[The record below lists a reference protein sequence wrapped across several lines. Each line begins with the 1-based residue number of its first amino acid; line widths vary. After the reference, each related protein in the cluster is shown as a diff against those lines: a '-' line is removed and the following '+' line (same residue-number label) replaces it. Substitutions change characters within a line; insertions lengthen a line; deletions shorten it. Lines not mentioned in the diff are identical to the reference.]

1 MFTFKQNTRKNGILK
16 KKTIIAIIAT
26 LGVLATFLIGIAV
39 FTNAAYITDTGSTQF
54 VFASSDDP
62 MQILADNG
70 YILGDDDQVVVNRIL
85 SNTINIRVLRA
96 VPVYIKDVHGDT
108 TAYKT
113 TASTIGSFLE
123 SKGIT
128 LGEYDVYDFDLSDSI
143 QADMTIEIE
152 FAPKVTLIAD
162 GITREVTI
170 PAGYNSISMFNLIGF
185 NLGENDIVVPDA
197 YHHIY
202 TNETVKV
209 TRVTF
214 QDTKSTE
221 EIPYGTTTVTS
232 TSYVAGSSQVTTAGV
247 NGSKEVT
254 RRTTFHDGVA
264 VSETVIAETVIT
276 PSVDEVI
283 TIGTASGRA
292 TVAQSAAALASVASP
307 TSFYPGQVVSPAPA
321 NVPLD
326 ANGIPVNYSKIMT
339 GKTSAYTS
347 PVGGVVSC
355 GQVAKIGLVAV
366 NPNIIPYGTR
376 MYIVAN
382 DGTVYGYAIAAD
394 TGGAL
399 MSGKVL
405 IDLYMGPNN
414 EAVCYQWGIRY
425 ATIYIL

>member
-1 MFTFKQNTRKNGILK
+1 MFGFKQNARKTGTIK
-16 KKTIIAIIAT
+16 KKSIIALIVTLCVMAT
-26 LGVLATFLIGIAV
+26 LLIGIAV
-39 FTNAAYITDTGSTQF
+39 FTNAAYITDGDNTQF
-54 VFASSDDP
+54 VFASSDDA

-70 YILGDDDQVVVNRIL
+70 YILGEDDQVVVNSML
-85 SNTINIRVLRA
+85 TNTLNIRVLRA
-96 VPVYIKDVHGDT
+96 VPVYLQDVHGAT

-113 TASTIGSFLE
+113 TANTIGGFLE
-123 SKGIT
+123 SKGIE
-128 LGEYDVYDFDLSDSI
+128 LCDLDVYDFDLSDSI
-143 QADMTIEIE
+143 EPNMTITIE
-152 FAPKVTLIAD
+152 FAPTITLVAD
-162 GITREVTI
+162 GLTKEYTI
-170 PAGYNSISMFNLIGF
+170 PAGYNSLDMFKYIGF
-185 NLGENDIVVPDA
+185 TLGENDIVTPNADQRF
-197 YHHIY
+197 YKD
-202 TNETVKV
+202 ETVKV

-214 QDTKSTE
+214 KDTKSTE
-221 EIPYGTTTVTS
+221 TIPYATTTVNS
-232 TSYVAGSSQVTTAGV
+232 VSYVVGSSQVTTAGV
-247 NGSKEVT
+247 NGTKEVT
-254 RRTTFHDGVA
+254 KRTIYHDGVA
-264 VSETVIAETVIT
+264 VSEAVIAEKVIT
-276 PSVDEVI
+276 APVDEVI
-283 TIGTASGRA
+283 TIGIASGRA
-292 TVAQSAAALASVASP
+292 AVAQGAAEIGYIPSP

-326 ANGIPVNYSKIMT
+326 ANGIPLNYSKIMT

-347 PVGGVVSC
+347 PVGGAVSC